1 MVGYLKKGFKYYSKT
16 NPTLHNNGFSKLNP
30 NNSDEVAR
38 NLGVTI
44 IFCSFKVLNGTIE
57 RFKIENYRQKFKNL
71 SNLPYE
77 L

>member
-38 NLGVTI
+38 NLGVTMN
-44 IFCSFKVLNGTIE
+44 FCSFKVLTATFSKGHIE
-57 RFKIENYRQKFKNL
+57 
-71 SNLPYE
+71 
-77 L
+77 